1 MAISGSND
9 CDELNRGI
17 GNAVAHGDY
26 VLAAL
31 RRIKRFERFVEH
43 QRHRREWLNFRE
55 IADWLAR
62 RENAVV
68 PDKVV
73 RSGAYDLLR
82 DDLLAGDFEEGG
94 KSKVLYLHHR
104 SAVARMTRQQLLAAI
119 EVPTTGS
126 DPDGIIRSEYLAHCW
141 MPRRMF
147 ERWLSKHEPPPSPA
161 RFEPQEAGRGVNLPP
176 PRRKPGA
183 KPKIPVLKE
192 FISKHYPNPV
202 PANVTAKMIANEFE
216 SSDGGFPVSLRTVRR
231 ALGGK

>member
-94 KSKVLYLHHR
+94 KIKGSLSAPPQR
-104 SAVARMTRQQLLAAI
+104 RGPDDTAAVACRYR
-119 EVPTTGS
+119 G
-126 DPDGIIRSEYLAHCW
+126 AHN
-141 MPRRMF
+141 R
-147 ERWLSKHEPPPSPA
+147 
-161 RFEPQEAGRGVNLPP
+161 
-176 PRRKPGA
+176 
-183 KPKIPVLKE
+183 
-192 FISKHYPNPV
+192 
-202 PANVTAKMIANEFE
+202 
-216 SSDGGFPVSLRTVRR
+216 
-231 ALGGK
+231 LGP